1 MRHHNLILTL
11 QHECQ
16 CPEFTANPA
25 RNVMVNH
32 SCNDLLIRNDPFQ
45 ILWEVRRSFSGCV
58 GGIPNSEI

>member
-45 ILWEVRRSFSGCV
+45 IFV
-58 GGIPNSEI
+58 GGTQVLFGVRGRDS